1 MSFWSSRSFLA
12 GSSIFSRFV
21 RSFIALVADMRL
33 VTTDAIVLRTYNLA
47 ESDRI
52 VVSSRGPPVLF
63 MAWRRAPH
71 EKSVQLSLR
80 ITG

>member
-1 MSFWSSRSFLA
+1 
-12 GSSIFSRFV
+12 
-21 RSFIALVADMRL
+21 MRL